1 MYGLDGYR
9 FEADEMMFA
18 TPDTNPD
25 NWCYCNGEC
34 PPAGELQ
41 TRRPLQSCIRRGRG
55 GGGGR
60 YSVRRSAKAGLHG
73 ATAGGQV

>member
-34 PPAGELQ
+34 PPAGEPQ
-41 TRRPLQSCIRRGRG
+41 TRRQLQSCIRRGRG
-55 GGGGR
+55 RGALLGEVCRGGTPRRRGGW
-60 YSVRRSAKAGLHG
+60 SGIAC
-73 ATAGGQV
+73 